1 MGFISDSISIACI
14 IAGVLSLLKYKNRK
28 FNRTNEFGVEQF
40 GSYSEKLKSKAKDS
54 FLAGCAI
61 FFVVFGTIVL
71 AFHYEDS
78 WGWIVLAPVLA
89 ILAGIWIP
97 GQR

>member
-1 MGFISDSISIACI
+1 MPI
-14 IAGVLSLLKYKNRK
+14 LKYKNRK

-40 GSYSEKLKSKAKDS
+40 GSYGEKLRSKTKDS
-54 FLAGCAI
+54 FLAGFAI
-61 FFVVFGTIVL
+61 FFVVFGVVVL
-71 AFHYEDS
+71 AYQYQNS

-97 GQR
+97 GRR